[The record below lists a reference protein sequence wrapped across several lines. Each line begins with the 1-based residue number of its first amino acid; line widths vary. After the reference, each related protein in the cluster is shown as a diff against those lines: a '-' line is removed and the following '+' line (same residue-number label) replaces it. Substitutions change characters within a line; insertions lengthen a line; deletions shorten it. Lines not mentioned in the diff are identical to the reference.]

1 LQREGVAVRIR
12 YVIPSHTREK
22 EPAVTRRRDVKPI
35 TYLKSR
41 TADLVRE
48 VHEGGRAV
56 TITQNGEAKVVVM
69 DVDSYDRWRSAL
81 ALLKLIAQSEADV
94 RRDRTVKQA
103 EVFRRAEAA
112 LARQR
117 RGG

>member
-1 LQREGVAVRIR
+1 M
-12 YVIPSHTREK
+12 
-22 EPAVTRRRDVKPI
+22 TRRRDVKPI
-35 TYLKSR
+35 TYLKNR

-48 VHEGGRAV
+48 VHEGGHSV

-69 DVDSYDRWRSAL
+69 DVDTYDRWRAAL

-94 RRDRTVKQA
+94 RRGRTVKQV
-103 EVFRRAEAA
+103 EVFRRAEEV